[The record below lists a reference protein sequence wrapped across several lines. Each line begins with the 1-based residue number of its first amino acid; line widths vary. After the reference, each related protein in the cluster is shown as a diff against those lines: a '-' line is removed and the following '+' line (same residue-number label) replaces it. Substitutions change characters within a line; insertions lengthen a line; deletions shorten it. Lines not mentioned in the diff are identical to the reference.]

1 MFWVKNHSRF
11 CYTVIGWS
19 KNILF
24 SLTEPF
30 QPLKKTIAQIHI
42 CFHRYNP
49 RLGRVLGKWKSI
61 ITLGSFFFFQILILC
76 LFGFLQERSKTYVS
90 GSNAPWIVRK
100 TSFQSNRVVPND
112 DLVLNKARQQ
122 KVAAST
128 LTTLS
133 TTAPTTTSTTSTTTT
148 GNKSVNIVPRHP
160 KSFSTGHI
168 DQTGLEVFEVNIDGE
183 MFVKL
188 LFVKL
193 RTLIYH

>member
-1 MFWVKNHSRF
+1 VKG
-11 CYTVIGWS
+11 Y
-19 KNILF
+19 
-24 SLTEPF
+24 
-30 QPLKKTIAQIHI
+30 
-42 CFHRYNP
+42 Y
-49 RLGRVLGKWKSI
+49 
-61 ITLGSFFFFQILILC
+61 LGSYDFQILILC
-76 LFGFLQERSKTYVS
+76 FFSFLQERSKTYVS

-133 TTAPTTTSTTSTTTT
+133 TTAPTTTSTTTTT

-183 MFVKL
+183 M
-188 LFVKL
+188 
-193 RTLIYH
+193 LIN